1 MIRARSSWPRLL
13 LMGDI
18 MDIKDIEKLYLHRQ
32 SCRSFDLE
40 RPVSDELLREVCRLA
55 LLAPSA
61 CNSQPWKLLAVT
73 GEKAK
78 QLAAGV
84 QDLGMNKFASDAPA
98 FIVVLE
104 GTGNLTATVGSRFKN
119 TDFLHNDI
127 GIMTAHLVLAAEAA
141 GLATCILG
149 WRNEEKLRN
158 ILLLPEKTRIP
169 HIIAIG
175 YASAGYETREKKRKS
190 MEDTFVL
197 LK

>member
-1 MIRARSSWPRLL
+1 
-13 LMGDI
+13 MGDI

-78 QLAAGV
+78 QLATGV

-104 GTGNLTATVGSRFKN
+104 DTGNLTATVGSRFKN

-149 WRNEEKLRN
+149 WRSEEKLRAA
-158 ILLLPEKTRIP
+158 LEKGVGPAGHRP
-169 HIIAIG
+169 HRERCARTADQHSRYPLCADLQRRVCGRPGNRQIAG
-175 YASAGYETREKKRKS
+175 TPA
-190 MEDTFVL
+190 L
-197 LK
+197 

>member
-1 MIRARSSWPRLL
+1 
-13 LMGDI
+13 

-32 SCRSFDLE
+32 SCRSFDCE
-40 RPVSDELLREVCRLA
+40 KPVSDELLKEVCRLA

-73 GEKAK
+73 GERAK
-78 QLAAGV
+78 ELAAGV

-104 GTGNLTATVGSRFKN
+104 GAGNLSATVGSRFKN

-127 GIMTAHLVLAAEAA
+127 GIMTAHLVIAADAA
-141 GLATCILG
+141 GLSTCILG
-149 WRNEEKLRN
+149 WRNEDKLRK
-158 ILLLPEKTRIP
+158 ILHLPEKTRIP

-175 YASAGYETREKKRKS
+175 YASEGYEIHEKKRKP
-190 MEDTFVL
+190 MEETFAL
-197 LK
+197 IK